1 MQTAV
6 KDGHFVEY
14 HPLSSLSPSAP
25 TEFAISGGG
34 TECLDVKDTNLHV
47 RAKVTQA
54 DGTSL
59 AAGVDVASVND
70 WLHTLFAQVDVSL
83 NGTLISPSENTYGYR
98 AYLEATLK

>member
-6 KDGHFVEY
+6 KDGQFVEF

-34 TECLDVKDTNLHV
+34 TECLDVNNTYLHV

-59 AAGVDVASVND
+59 AAGVYVAPVND

-83 NGTLISPSENTYGYR
+83 NGTLISLSENTYGYR

>member
-25 TEFAISGGG
+25 TEFAISDGG
-34 TECLDVKDTNLHV
+34 TECLDVDNTYLHV
-47 RAKVTQA
+47 RAKVMQA
-54 DGTSL
+54 DGISL
-59 AAGVDVASVND
+59 AAGVDVASVID
-70 WLHTLFAQVDVSL
+70 WLHTLFSRVDVSL
-83 NGTLISPSENTYGYR
+83 NGTLISPRENTYGYR